1 LKRVWS
7 RAMNQN
13 ASTDSSLSM
22 SFGAPAEEISRRAY
36 ELWENEGRP
45 EGCDLRHW
53 LQAEQELSARYAN
66 RSEQSQDSPDSR
78 ANELGSPRNTG
89 TDTRPLQGT
98 RAGAAAQRDSNRDTK
113 RSTNVPF
120 GTEKSSSGNSQNAA
134 KRKPSNAPVM

>member
-1 LKRVWS
+1 
-7 RAMNQN
+7 MNQN

-22 SFGAPAEEISRRAY
+22 SFGAPAEDISRRAY

-53 LQAEQELSARYAN
+53 LQAEQELSSRHAN
-66 RSEQSQDSPDSR
+66 RVDQNQSVGNSR
-78 ANELGSPRNTG
+78 ASESSPLRNTG

-98 RAGAAAQRDSNRDTK
+98 RAAGAAQRDANRDPK

-120 GTEKSSSGNSQNAA
+120 GTERSGSGNGQNAA
-134 KRKPSNAPVM
+134 KRKPSNAPLM